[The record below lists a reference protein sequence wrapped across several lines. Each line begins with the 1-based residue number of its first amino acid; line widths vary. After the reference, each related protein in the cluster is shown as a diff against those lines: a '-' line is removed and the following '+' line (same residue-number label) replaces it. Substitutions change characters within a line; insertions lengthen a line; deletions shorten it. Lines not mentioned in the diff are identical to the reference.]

1 MTIKKSFEEWGR
13 SPGDGGLFGERETER
28 KMNIILN
35 NSILSVDMK
44 RVRRNVATVL
54 EELQGAQLIPVLK
67 DNAYGLGLEA
77 MGHVMEEFPQITT
90 LAVAQVGEGA
100 ALRQA
105 GITREILILGGVPA
119 HLLRAAV
126 ELDLTLSVGRLEL
139 LPVLALLG
147 QSAGRR
153 VKIQIKIETGLNRT
167 GVMPGAE
174 LAHLLE
180 EWRSTR
186 NHFQI
191 MGAFSHFAD
200 LEDTERTQQQYE
212 LFLEGVEQLQAGGM
226 EIPLRHISASAA
238 HEQFPQYR
246 LDGVRIGRRLYMDH
260 PTQPLGTIGEVA
272 SWRTWVTN
280 LRELKAGDAL
290 GYGGHVR
297 MERDGTVATIA
308 VGYGDGL
315 SPELVGANGPV
326 LIRGRRVPM
335 LACCMDQTIVDVT
348 GLDCRVD
355 DEVTL
360 YGYDRAGNFLSSQEV
375 SLLIGDDE
383 GCGLTALLSGRVARV
398 YEE

>member
-180 EWRSTR
+180 EWRSAR

-246 LDGVRIGRRLYMDH
+246 LDGVRIGRRLYLDH
-260 PTQPLGTIGEVA
+260 PTQPTGRVSETA
-272 SWRTWVTN
+272 TWRTWITG
-280 LRELKAGDAL
+280 LRTLQAGSPL
-290 GYGGHVR
+290 GYGGKVFL
-297 MERDGTVATIA
+297 ERDSTVATIA

-315 SPELVGANGPV
+315 SEELVRVHGPV
-326 LIRGRRVPM
+326 LVGGERARLM
-335 LACCMDQTIVDVT
+335 ACCMDQTLVDVT
-348 GLDCRVD
+348 GIPCRVGD
-355 DEVTL
+355 PVTL
-360 YGYDRAGNFLSSQEV
+360 FGWDEQGNLLASQEV
-375 SLLIGDDE
+375 ALLVGEDE
-383 GCGLTALLSGRVARV
+383 GCGLTAQLSPRVARI
-398 YEE
+398 YSK

>member
-35 NSILSVDMK
+35 DSILSVDMK

-260 PTQPLGTIGEVA
+260 PTAPLGTVREVC
-272 SWRTWVTN
+272 SWRAWVTRVRP
-280 LRELKAGDAL
+280 LRAGDAL
-290 GYGGHVR
+290 GYGGHIR
-297 MERDGTVATIA
+297 MPRDGMAATIS

-315 SPELVGANGPV
+315 DPELVRVGGPV
-326 LIRGRRVPM
+326 LIGGQRARL
-335 LACCMDQTIVDVT
+335 LACCMDQTVVDVT
-348 GLDCRVD
+348 GIPCAVD

-360 YGYDRAGNFLSSQEV
+360 LGGDGHGNWLSAQEV
-375 SLLIGDDE
+375 SLLIGEDE
-383 GCGLTALLSGRVARV
+383 GCGLTSRLSGRVGRV
-398 YEE
+398 YL